1 MRNAESNGFF
11 QFTFENVSLR
21 RIGVEFWP
29 EALVCQVYPPHEIDL
44 HLQKTIV
51 KSQFTEENL

>member
-1 MRNAESNGFF
+1 MLKVMVFF

-44 HLQKTIV
+44 HLQKTIM